1 LEPFISTEGSFLK
14 HFVQCSRSIAFKYQ
28 RDIYFFPENQ
38 RFKNKMIDY
47 AHHYGFTTYAIVKFF
62 SRFFLSFLKF
72 SALQSAIGDWLA
84 EFSRPRAMWGPITKP
99 QVGRGHHC
107 EYGSGRIENFWVTN
121 MIRA

>member
-1 LEPFISTEGSFLK
+1 
-14 HFVQCSRSIAFKYQ
+14 
-28 RDIYFFPENQ
+28 
-38 RFKNKMIDY
+38 MIDY

-99 QVGRGHHC
+99 QVGLRHH
-107 EYGSGRIENFWVTN
+107 SGINSYLDLAGLRTFGYPI
-121 MIRA
+121 